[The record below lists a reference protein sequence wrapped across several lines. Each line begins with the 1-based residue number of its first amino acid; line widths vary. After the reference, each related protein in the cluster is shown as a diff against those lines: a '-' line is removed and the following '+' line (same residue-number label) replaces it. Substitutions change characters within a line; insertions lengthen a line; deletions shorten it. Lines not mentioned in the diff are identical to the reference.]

1 MLQQKL
7 TPVEQS
13 KYSSLI
19 DQYMGGKLA
28 VEMKCDESEDEPV
41 TPSEESFLQ
50 LSCFISAETK
60 YMHSGLVS
68 KLSEKIT
75 KNSPTLARDA
85 VYTKTSKI
93 DRLPA
98 YLTVQMVRFFYK
110 TQGTN
115 AKVLRD
121 VKFPVSFD
129 AYDLCTK
136 RLQDK
141 LIPMREKFKEFEDGE
156 TQKKLSLKEKAAVKK
171 DKNKKAVYPFSFED
185 GELEQYRLKI
195 VFKKMFYDEETNGK
209 LMFFSFLFIRRW
221 FE

>member
-7 TPVEQS
+7 TPAERN

-28 VEMKCDESEDEPV
+28 VEMKCDESEEEPV
-41 TPSEESFLQ
+41 TPSEENFLQ
-50 LSCFISAETK
+50 LSCFINTETK

-75 KNSPTLARDA
+75 KNSPTLGRDA

-110 TQGTN
+110 TIGTN

-121 VKFPVSFD
+121 VKFPMQFD

-136 RLQDK
+136 ELQDK
-141 LIPMREKFKEFEDGE
+141 LIPMRDKFKEFEDAE
-156 TQKKLSLKEKAAVKK
+156 AQKKLSLKDKKAAAKSDKK
-171 DKNKKAVYPFSFED
+171 KVDGLPFSFAD
-185 GELEQYRLKI
+185 GIERIK
-195 VFKKMFYDEETNGK
+195 
-209 LMFFSFLFIRRW
+209 
-221 FE
+221 